1 MYSQF
6 LRIWQE
12 YILNEP
18 CIVGKAKNALKAW
31 EKIDKIL
38 EKYWL
43 NFYKQKKE
51 KRKWILFNAGFTY
64 RLEMLTPRASKF
76 RGPPPKVYNIFKSVI
91 GLSQLCCHYVRYF
104 LNNPSLIFLTQLHS
118 ILEYCRILNSPHHL
132 RLIEID

>member
-43 NFYKQKKE
+43 NLKKKIEFYSVSDLPIGSTG
-51 KRKWILFNAGFTY
+51 W
-64 RLEMLTPRASKF
+64 RL
-76 RGPPPKVYNIFKSVI
+76 GPQNLGAQ
-91 GLSQLCCHYVRYF
+91 GL
-104 LNNPSLIFLTQLHS
+104 
-118 ILEYCRILNSPHHL
+118 
-132 RLIEID
+132 